1 MPYRTGPDDSAM
13 AARIAELEAEKAATG
28 SIEARREVAAK
39 LSRARGERLALARVR
54 GKEPARTEEIQA
66 MRLGRDVYVVAL
78 PGEVFVE
85 TQEEIRAAARIEN
98 LIVVTYANDYPG
110 YFCRPEA
117 YDQGGYEAG
126 TTPFAPEADRLLVEH
141 AIGVLQE
148 VR

>member
-1 MPYRTGPDDSAM
+1 
-13 AARIAELEAEKAATG
+13 
-28 SIEARREVAAK
+28 
-39 LSRARGERLALARVR
+39 
-54 GKEPARTEEIQA
+54 
-66 MRLGRDVYVVAL
+66 
-78 PGEVFVE
+78 VFVE